1 MSEKVP
7 PRVLFE
13 FGSDEAEEIPAHL
26 GGEEEEEF
34 ESYEDEEASSMT
46 TEIEEIPEGLP
57 EIVEKPKPVKEDIFD
72 LPNLGVMPD
81 KVKEDLKY
89 EGMED
94 GLDYLQEQTKSRKS
108 KPVKQKKPRKP
119 MSEEHKAKLA
129 IAREKAML
137 VRKQKAEEKK
147 KMKAL
152 EKEEKELLKK
162 QKYKKVQKLKEEVDE
177 EEVPK
182 TPKNSPPTPMGGIT
196 TFSKKDLED
205 AQYDAIIKYDTL
217 RKQRKAEKKKQE
229 AIEKSKQEL
238 VQKLK
243 PQGYQY
249 RDGSNRWDS
258 FY

>member
-13 FGSDEAEEIPAHL
+13 FGSDEPVEIPAHL
-26 GGEEEEEF
+26 AAPLGEEEEEEF
-34 ESYEDEEASSMT
+34 ESYEDEEASIL
-46 TEIEEIPEGLP
+46 EIEEIPEGLP

-72 LPNLGVMPD
+72 LPNLGVMPE

-94 GLDYLQEQTKSRKS
+94 GLDYLKEQTRS

-119 MSEEHKAKLA
+119 MTEEHKAKLA

-152 EKEEKELLKK
+152 DNEEKELLKK

-182 TPKNSPPTPMGGIT
+182 TPKNSPHVGVT
-196 TFSKKDLED
+196 TFTKKDLED
-205 AQYDAIIKYDTL
+205 AQYDAIIKYDRL

>member
-13 FGSDEAEEIPAHL
+13 FGSDEAVEIPAI
-26 GGEEEEEF
+26 EEEEF

>member
-13 FGSDEAEEIPAHL
+13 FGSDEPVELPAHL
-26 GGEEEEEF
+26 GGGEEEEF
-34 ESYEDEEASSMT
+34 ESYEDEEASSIP
-46 TEIEEIPEGLP
+46 EIEEIPEGLP

-72 LPNLGVMPD
+72 LPNLGVMPE

-94 GLDYLQEQTKSRKS
+94 GLDYLQEKPKPKP

-119 MSEEHKAKLA
+119 MTEEHKAKLA

-152 EKEEKELLKK
+152 DNEEKELLKK

-182 TPKNSPPTPMGGIT
+182 TPKNSPPAQTG
-196 TFSKKDLED
+196 FSKKDLED
-205 AQYDAIIKYDTL
+205 AQYDAIIKYETL
-217 RKQRKAEKKKQE
+217 RKQRKAEKKKKE
-229 AIEKSKQEL
+229 ALEKSKQEL

-249 RDGSNRWDS
+249 RDGSNSWDS

>member
-13 FGSDEAEEIPAHL
+13 FGSDEPVDIPAHL

-57 EIVEKPKPVKEDIFD
+57 EVVEKPKPVKEDIFD
-72 LPNLGVMPD
+72 LPNLAVMPD
-81 KVKEDLKY
+81 KVKENLKY

-94 GLDYLQEQTKSRKS
+94 GLDYLQEKPKPKP

-177 EEVPK
+177 EEVQ
-182 TPKNSPPTPMGGIT
+182 PKNSPPVGLT